1 MTTTEIYYN
10 KGYEKGKAEVVKK
23 IRGVMD
29 KMNKLYGTKN
39 RLYSNDWNVGY
50 DAALS
55 AIFAELDL
63 ATREV

>member
-10 KGYEKGKAEVVKK
+10 KGYEKGKAEVVRKV
-23 IRGVMD
+23 REVMD

-39 RLYSNDWNVGY
+39 RLYSNDWNIGY

-63 ATREV
+63 VTREV

>member
-10 KGYEKGKAEVVKK
+10 KGYENGKAEVVKK
-23 IRGVMD
+23 VREVMD
-29 KMNKLYGTKN
+29 KMDKLYGTKN
-39 RLYSNDWNVGY
+39 KLYSNEWNIGY

-55 AIFAELDL
+55 AIFAELDH